1 MNPSVGAPGAA
12 SMRRT
17 ASGKGPEPE
26 SESESELRLRP
37 QRMLLP
43 DL

>member
-26 SESESELRLRP
+26 SELRLRP